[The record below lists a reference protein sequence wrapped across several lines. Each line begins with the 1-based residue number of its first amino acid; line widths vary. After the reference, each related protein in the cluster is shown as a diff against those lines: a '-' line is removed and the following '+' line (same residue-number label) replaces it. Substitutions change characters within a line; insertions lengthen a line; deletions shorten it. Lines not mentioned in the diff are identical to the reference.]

1 MNRRI
6 NPSIIHIGDLHAVS
20 PNIGT
25 YFKKRGNTTMQ
36 QKKSDLVSAGLLVL
50 LGIGLASGS
59 LQYGIGTLARMGP
72 GYFPLLLGVLLI
84 GIGALIGV
92 SPAQSSE
99 RSDAS
104 SGSRLAIRPWI
115 CVVCGVLAFI
125 VLGQYGGLVPATFA
139 LIFISAL
146 GDKHNSLRAALAL
159 AVGVTVAAALIF
171 VYGMQMQFPLFT
183 WG

>member
-1 MNRRI
+1 
-6 NPSIIHIGDLHAVS
+6 
-20 PNIGT
+20 
-25 YFKKRGNTTMQ
+25 MQ
-36 QKKSDLVSAGLLVL
+36 QKKNDLVSAGLLVL
-50 LGIGLASGS
+50 LGIGLAAGS

-92 SPAQSSE
+92 SPVPPAE
-99 RSDAS
+99 GRGAPDGA
-104 SGSRLAIRPWI
+104 RLALRPWI

-146 GDKHNSLRAALAL
+146 GDKHNSLRAALGL
-159 AVGVTVAAALIF
+159 ATGVTVAAVLIF
-171 VYGMQMQFPLFT
+171 FYGMQMQFPLFT